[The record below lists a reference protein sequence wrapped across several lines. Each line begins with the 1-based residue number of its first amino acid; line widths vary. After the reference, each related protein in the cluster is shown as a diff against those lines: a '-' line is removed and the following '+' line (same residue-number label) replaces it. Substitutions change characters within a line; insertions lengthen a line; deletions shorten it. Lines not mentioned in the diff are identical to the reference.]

1 LKYFFNKVI
10 SLKSE
15 KAVTKQ
21 KRMTDATSDMLM
33 RKLQYYVNMA
43 LAAPEKSAERIYR
56 IHILF
61 QYCMTDEGA
70 PVLTSEKY
78 TRFRGQMLD
87 RIAEFEKDPI
97 AKPYRHFR
105 HGMTVLKATLLGQP
119 LRRSPRHRLQ
129 ADHEKFSTAEPVPQ
143 DPAPRKCQCFYCT
156 YPEKNVPIKVKVLPR
171 RSARLM
177 KV

>member
-1 LKYFFNKVI
+1 
-10 SLKSE
+10 
-15 KAVTKQ
+15 
-21 KRMTDATSDMLM
+21 MTAATSDMLM
-33 RKLQYYVNMA
+33 RKVQYYVKMA
-43 LAAPEKSAERIYR
+43 LAAPEKSAERVYR

-78 TRFRGQMLD
+78 TRFRGQLLT
-87 RIAEFEKDPI
+87 RIAEFENDPI
-97 AKPYRHFR
+97 AKPYPHFR
-105 HGMTVLKATLLGQP
+105 HGMTVLKATLVGQP

-129 ADHEKFSTAEPVPQ
+129 ADHEKFSTVEPVPQ
-143 DPAPRKCQCFYCT
+143 DPAARKCQCFYCT
-156 YPEKNVPIKVKVLPR
+156 YQEQNVPIKIKVKVLPR

>member
-1 LKYFFNKVI
+1 
-10 SLKSE
+10 
-15 KAVTKQ
+15 
-21 KRMTDATSDMLM
+21 MTAATSDMLM
-33 RKLQYYVNMA
+33 RKVQYYVKMA
-43 LAAPEKSAERIYR
+43 LAAPEKSALRVYR

-70 PVLTSEKY
+70 PVLTGEKY
-78 TRFRGQMLD
+78 TRFREILLT

-97 AKPYRHFR
+97 AKPYLHFR
-105 HGMTVLKATLLGQP
+105 HAMTILKATLLGQP

-129 ADHEKFSTAEPVPQ
+129 ADHEKFSTAEPLPQ
-143 DPAPRKCQCFYCT
+143 DPAAFKCQCFYCT
-156 YPEKNVPIKVKVLPR
+156 YQEKNVPIKVKVLPR